1 MHMNIRTTK
10 YALVAVVGVGAVL
23 AAVQVGR
30 MWYGGHTD
38 VAALLSGNVQEVVP
52 VVLSTPTPTPTPPV
66 RMELAVPYV
75 NEAPDGNWSGP
86 WKNGCEEAAVVMVE
100 AFYQN
105 KSTVSIAEAKQMM
118 QQLFDEQDREWG
130 SNANSDAAR
139 TVQFIAALELFRAR
153 VVNGPTVEQIKEEVA
168 AGRPVITLH
177 RGFELGNPNIPFLA
191 TGSSYHTLVVI
202 GYDDAAGEFIVHD
215 DGDAKAGANRRYA
228 YGVVMDSLHDY
239 NYQTRLADGP
249 PRAIFTAAK

>member
-1 MHMNIRTTK
+1 MNIRTTK
-10 YALVAVVGVGAVL
+10 YTLIAVVGAGAVL
-23 AAVQVGR
+23 AAVQAGR

-38 VAALLSGNVQEVVP
+38 AAALLSGGVQEVVP
-52 VVLSTPTPTPTPPV
+52 VVLRTPTPTAIPTPPV
-66 RMELAVPYV
+66 QVQLAVPYV

-105 KSTVSIAEAKQMM
+105 KSSVSIAEAKQMM

-139 TVQFIAALELFRAR
+139 TVQFIHELDLFQAR
-153 VVNGPTVEQIKEEVA
+153 IVEDPTVQQIKEEVA

-177 RGFELGNPNIPFLA
+177 RGFELGNPNILFLA

-202 GYDDAAGEFIVHD
+202 GYDDATGEFIVHD
-215 DGDAKAGANRRYA
+215 DGDATAGANRRYA

-239 NYQTRLADGP
+239 SYQTKLADGP